1 MYDIAD
7 TTGVAHFFLPG
18 KDFPSISVTGA
29 RCSLGCLHCRGHF
42 LKGMIPAEKPS
53 HLWKVACELHE
64 RGGTGFLLS
73 GGCDEKGRVPIGDFA
88 GTLKRIK
95 RETDL
100 LINVHPG
107 LVSKGE
113 ADILSSAQVDTVSV
127 DVIGSEET
135 LREVYNLDC
144 RVDDVERSLRLLRE
158 ASVPLT
164 PHICVGIHGGRL
176 VGESRALEIVSES
189 DPSALVITSLLP
201 VPGTPFEA
209 VRAKD
214 SDIVDFY
221 RQSRSA
227 LPNVPIVL
235 GCMRPRNTASLD
247 ETLLEEGID
256 GIAVPLPSTLKR
268 NGENVVRRV
277 CCSLIGSESL

>member
-1 MYDIAD
+1 MYDVAD

-18 KDFPSISVTGA
+18 KDFPSISVTGG
-29 RCSLGCLHCRGHF
+29 RCSLGCLHCQGHF

-53 HLWKVACELHE
+53 RLWQVACELQE
-64 RGGTGFLLS
+64 KGATGFLLS
-73 GGCDEKGRVPIGDFA
+73 GGCDVNGRVPMVDFA

-100 LINVHPG
+100 LVNVHPG
-107 LVSKGE
+107 LVSSKE
-113 ADILSSAQVDTVSV
+113 ADILSSAQVDSVSV

-144 RVDDVERSLRLLRE
+144 TIGDVERSLRLLRE

-164 PHICVGIHGGRL
+164 PHICVGVHGGRL
-176 VGESRALEIVSES
+176 VGEWRALDMVSES
-189 DPSALVITSLLP
+189 DPRALVITSLLP

-209 VRAKD
+209 VRAED

-221 RQSRSA
+221 RQSRRA
-227 LPNVPIVL
+227 LPKIPIVL
-235 GCMRPRNTASLD
+235 GCMRPRNSAWLD
-247 ETLLEEGID
+247 DTLLKEGID
-256 GIAVPLPSTLKR
+256 GIAVPLPATLRRNRENAVKR
-268 NGENVVRRV
+268 I
-277 CCSLIGSESL
+277 CCSLIGSGSL